1 MIGSQAAYARHAGI
15 SKQAV
20 NKLVKQGKIPLNE
33 DGQVDFAEAD
43 HARKQ
48 NGDPARRMVEAMPP
62 NGADDETPEYDDEPD
77 ALDAMVERAA
87 PGSGGLSFSKA
98 RTAREAYQAKMV
110 QLEYERQLGLWLP
123 KREIEDAMVASGR
136 KIRQGLD
143 GVVGWADELD
153 AAARNGGAEAVR
165 ALLKEKARA
174 LESMVVE
181 SLNLLAD
188 DET

>member
-1 MIGSQAAYARHAGI
+1 MIGSQAAYGRHAGI

-20 NKLVKQGKIPLNE
+20 NKLVKQGKIALTA

-43 HARKQ
+43 HARQ
-48 NGDPARRMVEAMPP
+48 NGDPARRMS
-62 NGADDETPEYDDEPD
+62 TPEPQTDEDTDEQNYAPKTD
-77 ALDAMVERAA
+77 QQAA
-87 PGSGGLSFSKA
+87 PGMGGLSFTKA
-98 RTAREAYQAKMV
+98 RTAREAYQAKMA
-110 QLEYERQLGLWLP
+110 QLEYERQLGQWLP
-123 KREIEDAMVASGR
+123 RREIEDAMVASGR

-143 GVVGWADELD
+143 GVIDWADELD

-165 ALLKEKARA
+165 ALLKQKARA

>member
-20 NKLVKQGKIPLNE
+20 NKMVKQGKIPLTP

-43 HARKQ
+43 HARQQ
-48 NGDPARRMVEAMPP
+48 NGDPARRMAEAPAAASP
-62 NGADDETPEYDDEPD
+62 PEYDEDDLAP
-77 ALDAMVERAA
+77 ERAA
-87 PGSGGLSFSKA
+87 PETGGLSFSKA
-98 RTAREAYQAKMV
+98 RTAREAYQAKMA
-110 QLEYERQLGLWLP
+110 QLDYERQLGQWLP

-143 GVVGWADELD
+143 GVIGWADELD
-153 AAARNGGAEAVR
+153 AAARNGGSEAVR
-165 ALLKEKARA
+165 ALLKEKVRG

>member
-20 NKLVKQGKIPLNE
+20 NKLVKQGKIPLTA

-43 HARKQ
+43 YERRQ
-48 NGDPARRMVEAMPP
+48 NGDPARRMAETHPQPHAVE
-62 NGADDETPEYDDEPD
+62 GADEPD
-77 ALDAMVERAA
+77 QEPESEQQAV
-87 PGSGGLSFSKA
+87 PGAGGLSFTKA
-98 RTAREAYQAKMV
+98 RTAREAYQAKMA
-110 QLEYERQLGLWLP
+110 QLEYERQLGQWLP
-123 KREIEDAMVASGR
+123 KREVEDAMVASGR

-143 GVVGWADELD
+143 GVIGWADELD

-165 ALLKEKARA
+165 ALLKQKVRN

-181 SLNLLAD
+181 SLNLLAE

>member
-33 DGQVDFAEAD
+33 DGQVDFATAD
-43 HARKQ
+43 HARRQ
-48 NGDPARRMVEAMPP
+48 NGDPARRM
-62 NGADDETPEYDDEPD
+62 
-77 ALDAMVERAA
+77 AA
-87 PGSGGLSFSKA
+87 PDPADQQAAPETGGLSFSKA

-110 QLEYERQLGLWLP
+110 QLEYERQLGQWLP
-123 KREIEDAMVASGR
+123 RREIEDAMVASGR

-143 GVVGWADELD
+143 GLIGWADELD
-153 AAARNGGAEAVR
+153 AAARNGGSEAVR
-165 ALLKEKARA
+165 ALLKEKVRG

-181 SLNLLAD
+181 SLNVLAD

>member
-1 MIGSQAAYARHAGI
+1 
-15 SKQAV
+15 
-20 NKLVKQGKIPLNE
+20 
-33 DGQVDFAEAD
+33 
-43 HARKQ
+43 
-48 NGDPARRMVEAMPP
+48 
-62 NGADDETPEYDDEPD
+62 
-77 ALDAMVERAA
+77 
-87 PGSGGLSFSKA
+87 
-98 RTAREAYQAKMV
+98 MV

-165 ALLKEKARA
+165 TLLKKKARA